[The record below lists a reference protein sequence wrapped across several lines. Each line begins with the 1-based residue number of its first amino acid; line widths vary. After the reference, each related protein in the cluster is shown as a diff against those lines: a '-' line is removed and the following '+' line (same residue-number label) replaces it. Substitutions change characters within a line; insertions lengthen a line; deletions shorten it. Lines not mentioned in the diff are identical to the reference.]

1 MILNLKRKLS
11 ISRLKKHRI
20 MPLFE
25 NQPFTTLWVGLRLIR
40 KHMLSINKDKL
51 SKVSMQLESSWRIAC
66 RKPFSWQFSYWYF
79 HFWTYRSRNC
89 YCRELLNLIL
99 GRNPL
104 SFGRVL
110 LQIFLTSISFNVK
123 VLTNK
128 NRKENGNMNN
138 VKQNNTQVYRMTEL
152 LSSKPL

>member
-1 MILNLKRKLS
+1 MAILLLIFSLLDVSQPKQLLQRIVKLDF
-11 ISRLKKHRI
+11 KA
-20 MPLFE
+20 E
-25 NQPFTTLWVGLRLIR
+25 NSF
-40 KHMLSINKDKL
+40 
-51 SKVSMQLESSWRIAC
+51 
-66 RKPFSWQFSYWYF
+66 
-79 HFWTYRSRNC
+79 
-89 YCRELLNLIL
+89 
-99 GRNPL
+99 

-152 LSSKPL
+152 LSSKTL

>member
-1 MILNLKRKLS
+1 MLETVWVVISLLIFLFLDVLQPKLLLQRIVNLDFKA
-11 ISRLKKHRI
+11 
-20 MPLFE
+20 E
-25 NQPFTTLWVGLRLIR
+25 NSF
-40 KHMLSINKDKL
+40 
-51 SKVSMQLESSWRIAC
+51 
-66 RKPFSWQFSYWYF
+66 
-79 HFWTYRSRNC
+79 
-89 YCRELLNLIL
+89 
-99 GRNPL
+99 